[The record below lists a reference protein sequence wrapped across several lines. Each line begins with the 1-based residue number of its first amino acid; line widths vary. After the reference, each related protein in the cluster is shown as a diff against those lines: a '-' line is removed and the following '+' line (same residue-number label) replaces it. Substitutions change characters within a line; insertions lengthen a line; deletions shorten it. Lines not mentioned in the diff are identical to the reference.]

1 MLRRIYNLIAVFA
14 LLNMLVLGGAAGY
27 LVSKGYLTSDKLRR
41 IGQVVRGEDEQE
53 PEAAEKQPEADAPA
67 EASPAQSELT
77 SVPID
82 LSKESQYAQE
92 IVFHEMQRFKDEM
105 DQRMALN
112 NKIML
117 MITTRR
123 EALERDIKAFQQ
135 RRQQDVEIVDNEA
148 FKKELEIF
156 ESLKPV
162 TAMER
167 LVAKSNVEDAAKLML
182 QMDSRKVAKIIE
194 AAKTPADKLK
204 LQAVQERMREVTPEE
219 SDKTTDSE

>member
-1 MLRRIYNLIAVFA
+1 MCIRDS
-14 LLNMLVLGGAAGY
+14 
-27 LVSKGYLTSDKLRR
+27 SKGYLTSDKLRR